1 METGLNYR
9 VVVRTPIL
17 VENLYNEYESP
28 VDYVY
33 KPTPSDVTKENEESS
48 ISLSRDE
55 IDYAMSG
62 KIAKSVIDK
71 LASNRDVP
79 FEVMYESIMKNTVIV
94 EHIEKQIEKQGEEW
108 LANASVWDKWKLY
121 QEQSDI
127 PIGIDEEH
135 ILGITQQ
142 LKRLNNSPDF
152 RITGIKIIHDW
163 IDGWVSDYEEIGD
176 ILEWHNA
183 IFNLTSLT
191 KSEAIKEVQE
201 YLNQYRKQKYNSR
214 GDGATELSHNQIT
227 VLNKNI
233 KTIIG
238 VIERIFKNN
247 PSRNLFPVHITE
259 EQTIE
264 MFLET
269 YHEKDGSKFK
279 FKSEDDN
286 FPMI

>member
-1 METGLNYR
+1 MVIGRNYR
-9 VVVRTPIL
+9 VVVRTPVL
-17 VENLYNEYESP
+17 VENLSDGYESP

-33 KPTPSDVTKENEESS
+33 KPPPSDVIKENEELS

-55 IDYAMSG
+55 IDYGISG
-62 KIAKSVIDK
+62 QFAKSVINK
-71 LASNRDVP
+71 LASNRDVS
-79 FEVMYESIMKNTVIV
+79 FEVMYESIMKNVVVV
-94 EHIEKQIEKQGEEW
+94 EHIEKQIIKQGEQW
-108 LANASVWDKWKLY
+108 LLNASVWDKWKLY
-121 QEQSDI
+121 QEQSGI
-127 PIGIDEEH
+127 SIGIDEEH

-152 RITGIKIIHDW
+152 RITGIKNIDDW

-191 KSEAIKEVQE
+191 KSDAIKEVQE
-201 YLNQYRKQKYNSR
+201 YLNQYRKQKSNS
-214 GDGATELSHNQIT
+214 TKLLNNQIT
-227 VLNKNI
+227 ELNKNI
-233 KTIIG
+233 IMIMG
-238 VIERIFKNN
+238 VIERIYKSN
-247 PSRNLFPVHITE
+247 PSRNSPPIYLTE

-269 YHEKDGSKFK
+269 YDEKDGAKLK
-279 FKSEDDN
+279 LKSDDDN

>member
-1 METGLNYR
+1 MVIGLNYR
-9 VVVRTPIL
+9 VVVRTPVLI
-17 VENLYNEYESP
+17 ENLSDGYESP

-33 KPTPSDVTKENEESS
+33 KPPTSDVIKENEEMS

-55 IDYAMSG
+55 IDYGISG
-62 KIAKSVIDK
+62 QFAKSVINK
-71 LASNRDVP
+71 LAINRDVS
-79 FEVMYESIMKNTVIV
+79 FEVMYESIMKNVVVV
-94 EHIEKQIEKQGEEW
+94 EHIEKQIIKQGEQW
-108 LANASVWDKWKLY
+108 LLNASVWDKWKLY
-121 QEQSDI
+121 QEQSGI

-142 LKRLNNSPDF
+142 LKRLNHSPDF
-152 RITGIKIIHDW
+152 RITGIKNIDDW

-191 KSEAIKEVQE
+191 KSDAIKEVQE
-201 YLNQYRKQKYNSR
+201 YLNQYRKQKYNS
-214 GDGATELSHNQIT
+214 TKLLHNQIT
-227 VLNKNI
+227 ALNKNI
-233 KTIIG
+233 IIIMG
-238 VIERIFKNN
+238 VIERIYKSN
-247 PSRNLFPVHITE
+247 PSRNSPPIYLTE

-269 YHEKDGSKFK
+269 YDEKDGAKLK
-279 FKSEDDN
+279 LKSDDDN

>member
-1 METGLNYR
+1 MVIGRNYR
-9 VVVRTPIL
+9 VVVRTPVL
-17 VENLYNEYESP
+17 VENLSDGYESP

-33 KPTPSDVTKENEESS
+33 KPPPSDVIKENEELS

-55 IDYAMSG
+55 IDYGISG
-62 KIAKSVIDK
+62 QFAKSVINK
-71 LASNRDVP
+71 LASNRDVS
-79 FEVMYESIMKNTVIV
+79 FEVMYESIMKNVVVV
-94 EHIEKQIEKQGEEW
+94 EHIEKQIIKQGEQW
-108 LANASVWDKWKLY
+108 LLNASVWDKWKLY
-121 QEQSDI
+121 QEQSGI
-127 PIGIDEEH
+127 SIGIDEEH

-152 RITGIKIIHDW
+152 RITGIKNIDDW

-191 KSEAIKEVQE
+191 KSDAIKEVQE
-201 YLNQYRKQKYNSR
+201 YLNQYRKQKGNS
-214 GDGATELSHNQIT
+214 TKLLHNQIT
-227 VLNKNI
+227 ALDKNV
-233 KTIIG
+233 IIIMG
-238 VIERIFKNN
+238 VIERIYKSN
-247 PSRNLFPVHITE
+247 PSRNSPPIYLTE

-269 YHEKDGSKFK
+269 YDEKDGAKLK
-279 FKSEDDN
+279 LKSDDDN

>member
-1 METGLNYR
+1 MKIGRNYR
-9 VVVRTPIL
+9 VVVRTPVL
-17 VENLYNEYESP
+17 VENLSDEYKSP

-33 KPTPSDVTKENEESS
+33 KPPPSDVIKEKEELS

-55 IDYAMSG
+55 IDYGISG
-62 KIAKSVIDK
+62 QFAKSVINK
-71 LASNRDVP
+71 LASNRDVS
-79 FEVMYESIMKNTVIV
+79 FEVMYESIMKNVVVV
-94 EHIEKQIEKQGEEW
+94 EHIEKQIIKQGEQW
-108 LANASVWDKWKLY
+108 LLNASVWDKWKLY
-121 QEQSDI
+121 QEQSGI

-152 RITGIKIIHDW
+152 RITGIKIIDDW

-183 IFNLTSLT
+183 IFNLTALS
-191 KSEAIKEVQE
+191 KSDAIKEVQE
-201 YLNQYRKQKYNSR
+201 YLNQYRKQKSNS
-214 GDGATELSHNQIT
+214 TKLLHNQIT
-227 VLNKNI
+227 ALNKNI
-233 KTIIG
+233 IIIMG
-238 VIERIFKNN
+238 VIERIYKSN
-247 PSRNLFPVHITE
+247 PSRNSPPIYLTE

-269 YHEKDGSKFK
+269 YDEKDGAKLK
-279 FKSEDDN
+279 LKSDDDN

>member
-1 METGLNYR
+1 MGRNYR
-9 VVVRTPIL
+9 VVVRTPVL
-17 VENLYNEYESP
+17 VENLSDGYESP

-33 KPTPSDVTKENEESS
+33 KPPSSDVIKENEELT

-55 IDYAMSG
+55 IDYGISG
-62 KIAKSVIDK
+62 QFAKSVINK
-71 LASNRDVP
+71 LASNRGVS
-79 FEVMYESIMKNTVIV
+79 FEVMYESIMKNVVVV
-94 EHIEKQIEKQGEEW
+94 EHIEKQIIKQGEQW
-108 LANASVWDKWKLY
+108 LLNASVWDKWKLY
-121 QEQSDI
+121 QEQSGI

-152 RITGIKIIHDW
+152 RITGIKNIDDW

-183 IFNLTSLT
+183 ILNLTSLT
-191 KSEAIKEVQE
+191 KSDAIKEVQE
-201 YLNQYRKQKYNSR
+201 YLNQYRKQKSNS
-214 GDGATELSHNQIT
+214 TKLLHNQIT
-227 VLNKNI
+227 ALNKNI
-233 KTIIG
+233 IMG
-238 VIERIFKNN
+238 VIERIYKSN
-247 PSRNLFPVHITE
+247 PSRNSPPIYLTE

-269 YHEKDGSKFK
+269 YNEKDGTKLK
-279 FKSEDDN
+279 LKSDDDN

>member
-1 METGLNYR
+1 MENGRNYR
-9 VVVRTPIL
+9 VVVRTPVL
-17 VENLYNEYESP
+17 VENLSDEYESP

-33 KPTPSDVTKENEESS
+33 KPPPSDIIKENKELS

-55 IDYAMSG
+55 IDYGISG
-62 KIAKSVIDK
+62 QFAKSVINK
-71 LASNRDVP
+71 LASNRDVS
-79 FEVMYESIMKNTVIV
+79 FEVMYESIMKNVVVV
-94 EHIEKQIEKQGEEW
+94 EHIEKQIIKQGEEW
-108 LANASVWDKWKLY
+108 LLNASVWDKWKLY
-121 QEQSDI
+121 QEQSGI
-127 PIGIDEEH
+127 SIGIDEEH

-152 RITGIKIIHDW
+152 RITGIKIIDDW

-191 KSEAIKEVQE
+191 KSDAIKEVQE
-201 YLNQYRKQKYNSR
+201 YLNQYRKQKGNS
-214 GDGATELSHNQIT
+214 TKLLHNQIT
-227 VLNKNI
+227 ALNKNV
-233 KTIIG
+233 IIIMG
-238 VIERIFKNN
+238 VIERIYKSN
-247 PSRNLFPVHITE
+247 PSRNSPPIYLTE

-269 YHEKDGSKFK
+269 YDEKDAAKLKLNSD
-279 FKSEDDN
+279 DDN

>member
-1 METGLNYR
+1 METGRNYR
-9 VVVRTPIL
+9 VVVRTPVL
-17 VENLYNEYESP
+17 VENLSDGYESP

-33 KPTPSDVTKENEESS
+33 KPPPSDVIKVNEELS

-55 IDYAMSG
+55 IDYGISG
-62 KIAKSVIDK
+62 QFAKSVINK
-71 LASNRDVP
+71 LASNRDVS
-79 FEVMYESIMKNTVIV
+79 FEVMYESIMKNVVVV
-94 EHIEKQIEKQGEEW
+94 EHIEKQIIKQGEQW
-108 LANASVWDKWKLY
+108 LLNASVWDKWKLY
-121 QEQSDI
+121 QEQSGI

-152 RITGIKIIHDW
+152 RITGIKNIDDW

-183 IFNLTSLT
+183 IFNLTALS
-191 KSEAIKEVQE
+191 KSDAIKEVQE
-201 YLNQYRKQKYNSR
+201 YLNQYRKQKSNS
-214 GDGATELSHNQIT
+214 TKLLHNQIT
-227 VLNKNI
+227 ALDKNM
-233 KTIIG
+233 IIIMG
-238 VIERIFKNN
+238 VIERIYKSN
-247 PSRNLFPVHITE
+247 PSRNSPPIYLTE

-269 YHEKDGSKFK
+269 YDEKDGAKLK
-279 FKSEDDN
+279 LKSDDDN

>member
-1 METGLNYR
+1 MEIGRNYR
-9 VVVRTPIL
+9 VVVRTPVL
-17 VENLYNEYESP
+17 LENLSDEYESP

-33 KPTPSDVTKENEESS
+33 KPPPSDIIKENKELS

-55 IDYAMSG
+55 IDYGMSG
-62 KIAKSVIDK
+62 QFAKSVINK
-71 LASNRDVP
+71 LASNRDVS
-79 FEVMYESIMKNTVIV
+79 FEVMYESIMKNVVVV
-94 EHIEKQIEKQGEEW
+94 EHIEKQIIKQGEEW
-108 LANASVWDKWKLY
+108 LLNASVWDKWKLY
-121 QEQSDI
+121 QEQSGI
-127 PIGIDEEH
+127 PLGIDEEH

-152 RITGIKIIHDW
+152 RITGIKNIDDW

-191 KSEAIKEVQE
+191 KSDAIKEVQE
-201 YLNQYRKQKYNSR
+201 YLNQYRKQKGNS
-214 GDGATELSHNQIT
+214 TKLLHNQIT
-227 VLNKNI
+227 SLNKNV
-233 KTIIG
+233 IIMG
-238 VIERIFKNN
+238 VIERIYKSN
-247 PSRNLFPVHITE
+247 PSRNSPPIYLTE

-269 YHEKDGSKFK
+269 YDEKDGAKLKLNSD
-279 FKSEDDN
+279 DDN

>member
-1 METGLNYR
+1 MENGRNYR
-9 VVVRTPIL
+9 VVVRTPVL
-17 VENLYNEYESP
+17 VENLSDEYESP

-33 KPTPSDVTKENEESS
+33 KPPPSDVIKENEELS

-55 IDYAMSG
+55 IDYGISG
-62 KIAKSVIDK
+62 QFAKSVINK
-71 LASNRDVP
+71 LASNRDVS
-79 FEVMYESIMKNTVIV
+79 FEVMYESIMKNVVVV
-94 EHIEKQIEKQGEEW
+94 EHIEKQIIKQGEEW
-108 LANASVWDKWKLY
+108 LLNASVWDKWKLY
-121 QEQSDI
+121 QEQSGI
-127 PIGIDEEH
+127 SIGIDEEH

-152 RITGIKIIHDW
+152 RITGIKIIDDW

-191 KSEAIKEVQE
+191 KSDAIKEVQE
-201 YLNQYRKQKYNSR
+201 YLNQYRKQKGNS
-214 GDGATELSHNQIT
+214 TKLLHNQIT
-227 VLNKNI
+227 ALNKNI
-233 KTIIG
+233 IIIMG
-238 VIERIFKNN
+238 VIERIYKSN
-247 PSRNLFPVHITE
+247 PSRNSPPIYLTE

-269 YHEKDGSKFK
+269 YDEKDAAKLKLNSD
-279 FKSEDDN
+279 DDN

>member
-1 METGLNYR
+1 MEIGRNYR
-9 VVVRTPIL
+9 VVVRTPVL
-17 VENLYNEYESP
+17 VENLSDEYESP

-33 KPTPSDVTKENEESS
+33 KPPPSDVIKENEELS

-55 IDYAMSG
+55 IDYGMSG
-62 KIAKSVIDK
+62 QFAKSVINK
-71 LASNRDVP
+71 LASNRDVS
-79 FEVMYESIMKNTVIV
+79 FEVMYESIMKNVVVV
-94 EHIEKQIEKQGEEW
+94 EHIEKQIIKQGEEW
-108 LANASVWDKWKLY
+108 LLNASVWDKWKLY
-121 QEQSDI
+121 QEQSGI
-127 PIGIDEEH
+127 SIGIDEEH

-152 RITGIKIIHDW
+152 RITGIKIIDDW

-191 KSEAIKEVQE
+191 KSDAIKEVQE
-201 YLNQYRKQKYNSR
+201 YLNQYRKQKGNS
-214 GDGATELSHNQIT
+214 TKLLHNQIT
-227 VLNKNI
+227 PLNKNV
-233 KTIIG
+233 IIIMG
-238 VIERIFKNN
+238 VIERIYKSN
-247 PSRNLFPVHITE
+247 PSRNSPPIYLTE

-269 YHEKDGSKFK
+269 YDEKDGAKLK
-279 FKSEDDN
+279 LKSDDDN